1 MTTKIQGLQKNR
13 LLMLAFSATLAIQ
26 VVHMPIAYAESPVA
40 QTAKAQN
47 TEPAWYKA
55 LKVTIQGGRP
65 SLILVTS
72 NSLPHSRDFDS
83 IPRPNRLRG
92 AIGRIRA

>member
-13 LLMLAFSATLAIQ
+13 LLMLAFSATLAMQ

-47 TEPAWYKA
+47 TEPAW
-55 LKVTIQGGRP
+55 
-65 SLILVTS
+65 
-72 NSLPHSRDFDS
+72 
-83 IPRPNRLRG
+83 
-92 AIGRIRA
+92 